1 MQYDIEKKKINSL
14 EYDLDFTIK
23 SLIDLFKRLDSE
35 ICFINELFLCGRNNE
50 NFVTDTLIYDGYSQP
65 CYIPVDGG
73 SRNIAV
79 DKLTFNSMALII
91 HALEKALKPII
102 KKRASEINNVQ
113 LNKIISSNDEV
124 FDAWFSY
131 FMDNALN
138 AGKTIDRQIMDTTDS
153 FVLDINGKII
163 QNLTSNLIDYLD
175 KNDLFT
181 TFVTAAIQPVGK
193 RNEAMEQ
200 FYNNYIT
207 NIHYDYASILFT
219 KYPDELGNAI
229 KLNNENSVVENPIY
243 DNPTL
248 ADLATLIIG
257 DEFNLFRDANAE
269 TNWLE

>member
-1 MQYDIEKKKINSL
+1 MQYDIAKNKIKSL
-14 EYDLDFTIK
+14 EYDLDYTIK
-23 SLIDLFKRLDSE
+23 SLIDLFRQLDSK
-35 ICFINELFLCGRNNE
+35 IYFTHELFLCGQNNE
-50 NFVTDTLIYDGYSQP
+50 KYVTDTIIYDGYSQP

-102 KKRASEINNVQ
+102 KKRAIEINNVQ
-113 LNKIISSNDEV
+113 LNKIVSSNNDV

-131 FMDNALN
+131 FMDNVLKS
-138 AGKTIDRQIMDTTDS
+138 GKTIDRQIMNTTDN
-153 FVLDINGKII
+153 FILEIDGKIRP
-163 QNLTSNLIDYLD
+163 NLTSILIDYLD
-175 KNDLFT
+175 KNDLLT
-181 TFVTAAIQPVGK
+181 TFITAAIQSVGK

-229 KLNNENSVVENPIY
+229 KLNNENSIVENPIY